1 MNATANTNA
10 TPAVDFKKKY
20 DETTEASYATL
31 HVPAAKNL
39 ASKVIDTFYEVL
51 TPKAELNLQAEI
63 KKAAEKGDF
72 DKLEE
77 LMAQRKEIKAN
88 QSKDANIIKE
98 IRKHDFHQVL
108 KAFRGE
114 FDAIIY
120 EIAYNVLTGS
130 HTAIIEAGKSS
141 KGGRGTKTTTTTTS
155 DDTAKRQQTI
165 YQITKGDQS
174 VTFPIRMGRA
184 AVNLKQDEVAFN
196 LLGFKVENEE
206 GKDVLNP
213 GTITQADGT
222 EVVANRKSIV
232 AAITAQ
238 LKGFEGVKIDDVS
251 ETH

>member
-10 TPAVDFKKKY
+10 TPAIDYKQKY
-20 DETTEASYATL
+20 DETTEASVAT
-31 HVPAAKNL
+31 HHAPAAKDL
-39 ASKVIDTFYEVL
+39 AAKVIDTFYEVL
-51 TPKAELNLQAEI
+51 TPKAELNLQNEI

-98 IRKHDFHQVL
+98 IRKHDFPQVL
-108 KAFRGE
+108 KAFRSE
-114 FDAIIY
+114 FDAIVY
-120 EIAYNVLTGS
+120 EIAYKVLTGS
-130 HTAIIEAGKSS
+130 HVAITEAGKSG
-141 KGGRGTKTTTTTTS
+141 KGGRATKTTTTTS

-165 YQITKGDQS
+165 YQITKGDKS

-184 AVNLKQDEVAFN
+184 AVNLKQDEAAFN
-196 LLGFKVENEE
+196 LLGFKVESEE

-238 LKGFEGVKIDDVS
+238 LKGFEGFTIDDIS
-251 ETH
+251 ETK

>member
-130 HTAIIEAGKSS
+130 HTAIAEASKSS
-141 KGGRGTKTTTTTTS
+141 KGGRGTKTTTTTS
-155 DDTAKRQQTI
+155 DDSAKRQQTTYKI
-165 YQITKGDQS
+165 SKGDQS

-184 AVNLKQDEVAFN
+184 AVNLKQDEAAFN
-196 LLGFKVENEE
+196 LLGFKVEQEE
-206 GKDVLNP
+206 GKDILNP

-222 EVVANRKSIV
+222 EVLASRKTIV
-232 AAITAQ
+232 AAIEAK
-238 LKGFEGVKIDDVS
+238 LKGFDAFTVEDIS
-251 ETH
+251 EAK